1 MIFGI
6 SGYIGCGKGTV
17 AEQLTNKYGFRQ
29 DSFAKNLKDACAVLF
44 DWPRH
49 LMEGDTKESRE
60 WREQP
65 DKWWAAKLGIPD
77 FSPRLSLQLVGTNSL
92 RNHFNENIWMLTLE
106 NRYRKNPEQHVVIS
120 DVRFPNEL
128 KFIKEMGGILIRVD
142 RGHAPAWEV
151 TATLANTG
159 DASAL
164 AMMQD
169 TYPTAHLSEWAWV
182 GTEFDYVLNNN
193 STLLYLE
200 EQVNDVISNTFTV
213 ME

>member
-17 AEQLTNKYGFRQ
+17 AEQLTDKYGFRQ

-60 WREQP
+60 WREQS
-65 DKWWAAKLGIPD
+65 DKWWATKLGIPN

-106 NRYRKNPEQHVVIS
+106 NRYRKNPNQHVVIS

-128 KFIKEMGGILIRVD
+128 KFIKDVGGVLIRVD
-142 RGHAPAWEV
+142 RGPAPVWEA
-151 TATLANTG
+151 TATLANRG
-159 DASAL
+159 NKDALESMKIL
-164 AMMQD
+164 
-169 TYPTAHLSEWAWV
+169 YPSAHLSEWAWV

-193 STLLYLE
+193 STIENLEQEVRDIVSKLL
-200 EQVNDVISNTFTV
+200 
-213 ME
+213 